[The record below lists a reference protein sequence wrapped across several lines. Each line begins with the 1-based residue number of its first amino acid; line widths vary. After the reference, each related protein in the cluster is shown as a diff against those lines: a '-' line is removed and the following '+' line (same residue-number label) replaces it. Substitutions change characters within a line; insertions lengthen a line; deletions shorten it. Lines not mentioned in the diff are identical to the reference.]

1 MHARDKH
8 LSTGFG
14 NAGASRYDVPIMK
27 LNFAA
32 AVGSLIVS
40 GGLAAAA
47 TGLAAPAQ
55 ADPATDLFLDSLN
68 NAGLN
73 NIDPA
78 NAVSLAQSVCPML
91 ADTGQ
96 TTADVAS
103 KVADVGGMSLGP
115 ATMFTG
121 LAISMFCPTAIERIG
136 NGQIDGIPG
145 LDSIPALNGLIP
157 GL

>member
-1 MHARDKH
+1 M
-8 LSTGFG
+8 
-14 NAGASRYDVPIMK
+14 GASRYDVPIMK

-55 ADPATDLFLDSLN
+55 AETNTDAFLDEL
-68 NAGLN
+68 AGAGIE
-73 NIDPA
+73 NIDPG
-78 NAVSLAQSVCPML
+78 NAVALGQSVCPML

-96 TTADVAS
+96 TVADVAS

-121 LAISMFCPTAIERIG
+121 LAISMYCPTAIERIG
-136 NGQIDGIPG
+136 NGQIDGLPG